1 MTTSSLLPDGPVDS
15 GRTLLSRMTPARRDV
30 ALALLTAL
38 LLFASVPLAYGS
50 LGLSW
55 DALNHHFYLGWTAL
69 HPRFDLDVDAAHS
82 QVYQYPYLYVPLY
95 LLAAAG
101 ATGVQAGVALAALQ
115 TLVAVPLALL
125 ARKLL
130 PGESTRLI
138 ALRWFGVLMGLLSP
152 VVLSQMDSTSND
164 LFASIPLVFT
174 VALLVGDEPGRAG
187 WWRTAALA
195 GALGGASVGFK
206 LSNAPMLLAT
216 APLWLLASPPGL
228 LNWLRTALLA
238 STSAV
243 AGYALVYAPWG
254 WQLWKAFGNPF
265 YPMFD
270 GWFHPAASTSGGGGS
285 GLMTRFIPETWAEA
299 LARPLVMA
307 DPSTGV
313 YLEIPAPDFR
323 FAIALL
329 LALWLGALV
338 WKQRARLDR
347 ALLGLVAFIALA
359 FALWE
364 TTSGNGRYFIPVL
377 LVVGPLIAA
386 LVARLPLSRRALAY
400 IAVGGLSLQAVAMK
414 SAWAPDEWALARWK
428 DSYFDLRLPDQ
439 LAHTPATFITASG
452 ISFSLIAPKFD
463 PRSSWISISEAR
475 QRNGGEANER
485 IVRLISQNEQAWVI
499 GPRLDFQFNGNGEP
513 RPRTAEAIDAMM
525 AAYGLR
531 LSDPLECNFLESR
544 SLPKIPD
551 DPKSSHPK
559 LLQGFTA
566 CRLARTR
573 QTGEVERT
581 AFGALQARAQAVLR
595 KLETIC
601 PKFFPPS
608 GNGVA
613 VRGPED
619 YRRGYGMTDVGAIVR
634 DDGLVYYK
642 YFRALN
648 PVVIGDAAKVLDPGF
663 AMSCDRLQGRYHF
676 PWDKDF

>member
-1 MTTSSLLPDGPVDS
+1 
-15 GRTLLSRMTPARRDV
+15 
-30 ALALLTAL
+30 
-38 LLFASVPLAYGS
+38 
-50 LGLSW
+50 
-55 DALNHHFYLGWTAL
+55 
-69 HPRFDLDVDAAHS
+69 
-82 QVYQYPYLYVPLY
+82 
-95 LLAAAG
+95 
-101 ATGVQAGVALAALQ
+101 
-115 TLVAVPLALL
+115 
-125 ARKLL
+125 
-130 PGESTRLI
+130 
-138 ALRWFGVLMGLLSP
+138 

-164 LFASIPLVFT
+164 LLASIPLVFT
-174 VALLVGDEPGRAG
+174 IALLVSDERGRVG
-187 WWRTAALA
+187 WWRMAALA

-228 LNWLRTALLA
+228 LNWLRTASLA
-238 STSAV
+238 SISAI

-254 WQLWKAFGNPF
+254 WQLWKSFGNPF
-265 YPMFD
+265 HPMFD

-285 GLMTRFIPETWAEA
+285 SLMTRFIPETWAEA

-329 LALWLGALV
+329 LALWLGISA

-347 ALLGLVAFIALA
+347 ALLGLVAFIVLA

-386 LVARLPLSRRALAY
+386 LIARLPLSRRAMAY
-400 IAVGGLSLQAVAMK
+400 IAVGGLSLQTLAMN
-414 SAWAPDEWALARWK
+414 SAWAPDEWALTRWRDK
-428 DSYFDLRLPDQ
+428 YFDLRLPHQ
-439 LAHTPATFITASG
+439 LSHTPATFITASG
-452 ISFSLIAPKFD
+452 ISFSLIAPMFD

-485 IVRLISQNEQAWVI
+485 IVRLISQKEEAWVI
-499 GPRLDFQFNGNGEP
+499 GPRLDAQFNGNGEP
-513 RPRTAEAIDAMM
+513 RPATGEALDAMM
-525 AAYGLR
+525 TPYRLR
-531 LSDPLECNFLESR
+531 LSDPLQCAFLESR

-551 DPKSSHPK
+551 DPKDPHPK
-559 LLQGFTA
+559 LLQGFTI
-566 CRLARTR
+566 CRLTRTNETR
-573 QTGEVERT
+573 EGERT
-581 AFGALQARAQAVLR
+581 APRELQARAQAVLR
-595 KLETIC
+595 KLESVC

-608 GNGVA
+608 ENGAA

-619 YRRGYGMTDVGAIVR
+619 YRRGYGMTDVGAVVR

-648 PVVIGDAAKVLDPGF
+648 PVVIGDAATILHPGF
-663 AMSCDRLQGRYHF
+663 SMSCDRLQGRYHF